1 MHRFLRQ
8 SFLYSILFLGLIS
21 CTTYKLSDVKP
32 ASDTLKT
39 AENLYFSSGE
49 DYVYKCQM
57 DIYSNHVSGILII
70 KKTENGAH
78 RVALTSDFG
87 NKLIDFTIS
96 DTDFKINYVIPDLD
110 RKIIINFLK
119 NDFRKLLKRQ
129 YPVNQTFENEQFR
142 IYMSKAGREQY
153 YLFFDKETNML
164 RQIVYTEKDREK
176 IDFTFGAKKH
186 IFADSI
192 QLQHRDYKISIRLFQ
207 ISETE

>member
-8 SFLYSILFLGLIS
+8 NFLYSILFLSLLS
-21 CTTYKLSDVKP
+21 CKTYQLTDVKP

-57 DIYSNHVSGILII
+57 DIYSNPISGILII
-70 KKTENGAH
+70 KKTESGAH
-78 RVALTSDFG
+78 RVALASDFG

-96 DTDFKINYVIPDLD
+96 DTDFKVNYVVPDLD
-110 RKIIINFLK
+110 RKIVINFLK
-119 NDFRKLLKRQ
+119 NDFRRLLKKQ
-129 YPVNQTFENEQFR
+129 YPVSQAFENPQSR
-142 IYMSKAGREQY
+142 IYLSQSGREKY
-153 YLFFDKETNML
+153 YLFFDKETEML
-164 RQIVYTEKDREK
+164 RQIIYTEKDREK
-176 IDFTFGAKKH
+176 IDFSFGAKKH

-207 ISETE
+207 ITETE